1 MFLAVCAACEQ
12 EMHKENLLNLNE
24 TTGEN
29 MSDAVN
35 SAERAGGEP
44 EVSCRS
50 ARKPDYPDYKRILDF
65 GAYYL
70 SIFSCE
76 MLFFR
81 IITSAIM

>member
-1 MFLAVCAACEQ
+1 MAVYATCEH
-12 EMHKENLLNLNE
+12 EMQKENLLNLNE

-29 MSDAVN
+29 MSDTVN
-35 SAERAGGEP
+35 SAEGAGGETK
-44 EVSCRS
+44 VSCRS

>member
-1 MFLAVCAACEQ
+1 
-12 EMHKENLLNLNE
+12 MHKENVLNLNE

-35 SAERAGGEP
+35 SAESAGGEP

-50 ARKPDYPDYKRILDF
+50 ARKPDYPDYKRFIAFDF

-70 SIFSCE
+70 SIFF
-76 MLFFR
+76 L
-81 IITSAIM
+81 